1 MEDRLFPSIKKSVED
16 FIYEEEGNIT
26 RSKVVAMGT
35 MMLILS
41 LLMYDEVFAAH
52 RSHSSHGSHA
62 SHSSGRGAGI
72 HGSHESHVSHSSH
85 VSSSGH
91 SSHGSHNNSHG
102 SHSNHSNVATTST
115 THSNDVTTSTT
126 RSNDV
131 TTAANAVQHATTTK
145 AASSSNMPK
154 VDLEKISDILTPNSN
169 KIAPMED
176 VMNATISVPTE
187 VQE

>member
-102 SHSNHSNVATTST
+102 YHNNSHGSHSNHSNVATTST
-115 THSNDVTTSTT
+115 THSNDMTTS
-126 RSNDV
+126 
-131 TTAANAVQHATTTK
+131 ANAVQHATTAK